1 MLLLFFPFHCY
12 KLFFFY
18 FQWLVKRAI
27 ETREEMG
34 DYIRSYSIS
43 QFQKTHR
50 LPEVRSS
57 QFLFLLW
64 QKLRCS
70 ISFTALKSAQYT
82 GVAFASV
89 LFIWGEKLNVM
100 TESLDVLVNF
110 CLIVALVFCN
120 IWYFSV
126 SPSCQVICLWSSV
139 ECIWAN
145 NVTGA
150 TLPEMCSET
159 PTVL

>member
-1 MLLLFFPFHCY
+1 MFAAVVLPFLLLQT
-12 KLFFFY
+12 FFF

-70 ISFTALKSAQYT
+70 TSFTALKSAQYT
-82 GVAFASV
+82 RAAFASV
-89 LFIWGEKLNVM
+89 L
-100 TESLDVLVNF
+100 
-110 CLIVALVFCN
+110 LIGPRGIRVHVHLGKKSKC
-120 IWYFSV
+120 
-126 SPSCQVICLWSSV
+126 
-139 ECIWAN
+139 
-145 NVTGA
+145 
-150 TLPEMCSET
+150 
-159 PTVL
+159 